1 MKDADMKLM
10 DEVVAAVKSLHRG
23 QPKAVS
29 KEQVEEWRQNHIL
42 YWREK
47 VKHLQ
52 PPSDELLQKVTDAI
66 SAWNNSE
73 SEYLASVKK
82 TREQIYEALHSFH
95 DLLGK
100 ATKSA
105 DVERG
110 TPEYLKDITL
120 FLYVQNI
127 EWINAFLWELP
138 HAHPANSKKY
148 REVAKMMVATF
159 LMRNIWKKEYI
170 FPLDLKTHPD
180 FPHIES
186 QYLYAFDRGSPAT
199 EKK

>member
-1 MKDADMKLM
+1 MQEKGIGMKDADMKLIA
-10 DEVVAAVKSLHRG
+10 EVVAAVRSLHRG
-23 QPKAVS
+23 QPIAGS
-29 KEQVEEWRQNHIL
+29 KEQAEEWMQNDTL

-52 PPSDELLQKVTDAI
+52 PPSDELLQKATDAV
-66 SAWNNSE
+66 STWNNSE
-73 SEYLASVKK
+73 SEYLTSVKK

-100 ATKSA
+100 ATRSV
-105 DVERG
+105 DVYKG

-127 EWINAFLWELP
+127 EWINTFLWELP
-138 HAHPANSKKY
+138 HAHPANSIKY

-159 LMRNIWKKEYI
+159 LMRYIWEKDYI
-170 FPLDLKTHPD
+170 FPLDLKTHFD

-186 QYLYAFDRGSPAT
+186 QYLYAFDRG
-199 EKK
+199 